1 MKMPRREFLLGAGAA
16 FLLTSES
23 AKVLAAVEAQDG
35 STPIGAAAPGVSLYP
50 PQLDN
55 ENFLLEQC
63 APFLLMNA
71 AEIAAL
77 APPQGG
83 FSYCGCPNCDGGTGD
98 NNIGWNVALGEK
110 VQCRFCNEILPSEKY
125 PENKQV
131 EIQMPVDG
139 VQVFKYYQSADGKKY
154 WFQARRWFE
163 QRTFLEKG
171 AYALAQLFRVD
182 PMKYAEAGKKSAAIL
197 ERFAEVYPNYIIK
210 YEYPSREKFFIT
222 GGNSAE
228 DLAVLGNQADYAAKW
243 SSWGYT
249 DLSASLLLAYDQLAT
264 ADFMGA
270 DSRRKIETA
279 LLGGMANFV
288 GTHGAL
294 PVNNMSPALW
304 RAQAIAA
311 NVLRRPEIAANILPA
326 MRGLL
331 REGFTYDGFWE
342 EGTVSYH
349 QQTAGGF
356 QNVFDAL
363 YPPASTLTVE
373 AYWARIPLEFRR
385 ALRANDI
392 FRLPNKKYAAIN
404 DTWASENYRGERI
417 EKSTPHLMPGLGY
430 SILGLG
436 EKENQGQAHLK
447 WSGRF
452 GHHHFDSL
460 NLLLFARGKELVSDL
475 GYTHTKARGWAS
487 STAAHST
494 VLVDEKN
501 QAAGEAPFKARGD
514 LLLFCAHDPNFQAT
528 EAKAEDAY
536 PNLVSQYRRAL
547 LSVQIS
553 DDVRYIVDIFQVEGG
568 SRHDWILH
576 GSADENQE
584 IELRTE
590 SGEQLAQQPI
600 PSLLPADFKFEP
612 AQREGDLPSIFNGP
626 WALGH
631 FRDIAQGRSDA
642 TVIAT
647 FREKSR
653 SSGGLQSWILN
664 APQSTFSTARSWN
677 VRGAAEDQ
685 AKLDDFLRASLIVRR
700 NGAANRFVAVHV
712 PFEKESPVRRVT
724 QLSWPG
730 NGVALKIE
738 TANATDYVLYQPD
751 GAERTGKIE
760 NHDVRFSG
768 RCGQIRIADNQTTLK
783 MIGGGKLQ
791 FGKHAIGSTALAA
804 PLLQVQDNAFTVRG
818 RFEIAPGEI
827 IIIRHGDGRTSA
839 FHVAKIQ
846 TQGGSTVIE
855 TQEPPTLA
863 GDAKGAL
870 KMLFSPHADLAGPHL
885 VTADVLTTGYPD
897 LT

>member
-131 EIQMPVDG
+131 EIQMPVGG

-182 PMKYAEAGKKSAAIL
+182 PMKYAEAGKKSATIL

-210 YEYPSREKFFIT
+210 YEYPSREKVFIT

-249 DLSASLLLAYDQLAT
+249 DLSAALLLAYDQLAT

-288 GTHGAL
+288 GTHGVL
-294 PVNNMSPALW
+294 PVNNMSPTLW

-311 NVLRRPEIAANILPA
+311 NVLRRPEIAAKILPA

-331 REGFTYDGFWE
+331 REGFTYDGFWK

-349 QQTAGGF
+349 RQTAGGF

-363 YPPASTLTVE
+363 YPQAGSTPD
-373 AYWARIPLEFRR
+373 ADYWARIPPDFRYAIR
-385 ALRANDI
+385 ASEI
-392 FRLPNKKYAAIN
+392 FRLPNNRYAAIN
-404 DTWASENYRGERI
+404 DTHATEKYRGSAI
-417 EKSTPHLMPGLGY
+417 EKSAPHLMPGLGY

-436 EKENQGQAHLK
+436 EKAKNSSATSVTRTPERAA
-447 WSGRF
+447 GRPQLPRTAPF
-452 GHHHFDSL
+452 WWTRKIRKLAKRRSMRWAISNFS
-460 NLLLFARGKELVSDL
+460 ARVFPIFKRRKQKR
-475 GYTHTKARGWAS
+475 KAR
-487 STAAHST
+487 
-494 VLVDEKN
+494 
-501 QAAGEAPFKARGD
+501 
-514 LLLFCAHDPNFQAT
+514 
-528 EAKAEDAY
+528 
-536 PNLVSQYRRAL
+536 
-547 LSVQIS
+547 I
-553 DDVRYIVDIFQVEGG
+553 
-568 SRHDWILH
+568 
-576 GSADENQE
+576 
-584 IELRTE
+584 
-590 SGEQLAQQPI
+590 
-600 PSLLPADFKFEP
+600 
-612 AQREGDLPSIFNGP
+612 
-626 WALGH
+626 
-631 FRDIAQGRSDA
+631 
-642 TVIAT
+642 
-647 FREKSR
+647 
-653 SSGGLQSWILN
+653 
-664 APQSTFSTARSWN
+664 
-677 VRGAAEDQ
+677 
-685 AKLDDFLRASLIVRR
+685 
-700 NGAANRFVAVHV
+700 
-712 PFEKESPVRRVT
+712 
-724 QLSWPG
+724 
-730 NGVALKIE
+730 
-738 TANATDYVLYQPD
+738 
-751 GAERTGKIE
+751 
-760 NHDVRFSG
+760 
-768 RCGQIRIADNQTTLK
+768 
-783 MIGGGKLQ
+783 
-791 FGKHAIGSTALAA
+791 
-804 PLLQVQDNAFTVRG
+804 
-818 RFEIAPGEI
+818 
-827 IIIRHGDGRTSA
+827 RTSFRNIA
-839 FHVAKIQ
+839 ARF
-846 TQGGSTVIE
+846 
-855 TQEPPTLA
+855 
-863 GDAKGAL
+863 
-870 KMLFSPHADLAGPHL
+870 
-885 VTADVLTTGYPD
+885 
-897 LT
+897 